1 MDGIIAFNHPA
12 ENMIRIIFEDQ
23 KTDEEKIVRALVTG
37 GVEIPGKSTPE
48 SETPHPY
55 K

>member
-1 MDGIIAFNHPA
+1 MDGIITFNSPA

-23 KTDEEKIVRALVTG
+23 KTDEEKIVRALVRG
-37 GVEIPGKSTPE
+37 GVEIPGESAPE
-48 SETPHPY
+48 SEAPHSY